1 MTQRAAPKS
10 KPKSPPA
17 VRGSRATGR
26 VTIIDVAAE
35 AGVSP
40 MTVSRAL
47 KNPRLVQEQSRQRI
61 LEAIDRLGYVPNQAA
76 STLASARSR

>member
-10 KPKSPPA
+10 KPKAPPA

-47 KNPRLVQEQSRQRI
+47 KNP
-61 LEAIDRLGYVPNQAA
+61 
-76 STLASARSR
+76 